1 MTEYLIWF
9 NLIKFYYYLLLL
21 QVRAAELM
29 VKKYGATIEA
39 VFIRRA
45 QPVDKTPGF
54 DEEVG
59 REKHLAQW
67 RAQRI
72 FFFDTYVG
80 AAVQVNISYIFS
92 FFYWTLWLNSQEI

>member
-1 MTEYLIWF
+1 M
-9 NLIKFYYYLLLL
+9 
-21 QVRAAELM
+21 RAAELM

-80 AAVQVNISYIFS
+80 AAVQVNIINIF
-92 FFYWTLWLNSQEI
+92 FFLFNFMTEFSRNLMMIFCFIFAGA

>member
-1 MTEYLIWF
+1 
-9 NLIKFYYYLLLL
+9 LLLL

-80 AAVQVNISYIFS
+80 AAVQVKSFS
-92 FFYWTLWLNSQEI
+92 FFY